1 MLVRSLAAAA
11 LVAAISSPCYALHA
25 PSSNAMPRSAL
36 GVQDSRPAGSLLKSA
51 SVLNARA
58 MSLRGGAGKA
68 VASKPA
74 ETAPWYSAFWNESVE
89 LGVLFGLWY
98 FGNVQCEKL
107 ECVSVP
113 TTFVV
118 VFP

>member
-25 PSSNAMPRSAL
+25 PSSSAMPRSAL
-36 GVQDSRPAGSLLKSA
+36 GVQESRPAGSLLKSA

-58 MSLRGGAGKA
+58 MSLRGGAAAKS
-68 VASKPA
+68 VSSKPA
-74 ETAPWYSAFWNESVE
+74 APAPWYAAFWNESVE

-98 FGNVQCEKL
+98 FGNVQCE
-107 ECVSVP
+107 
-113 TTFVV
+113 
-118 VFP
+118 

>member
-25 PSSNAMPRSAL
+25 PSSSAIQRSTL

-51 SVLNARA
+51 SVLNARP
-58 MSLRGGAGKA
+58 MSLRGGASKA
-68 VASKPA
+68 TSYKPA
-74 ETAPWYSAFWNESVE
+74 APAPWYSAFWNESVE

-98 FGNVQCEKL
+98 FGNVQCE
-107 ECVSVP
+107 
-113 TTFVV
+113 
-118 VFP
+118 